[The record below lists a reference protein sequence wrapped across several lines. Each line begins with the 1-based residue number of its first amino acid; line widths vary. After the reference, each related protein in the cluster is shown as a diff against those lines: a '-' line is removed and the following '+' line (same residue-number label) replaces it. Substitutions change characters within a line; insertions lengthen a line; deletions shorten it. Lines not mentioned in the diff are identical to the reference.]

1 LLREGRPR
9 VGFVGAGRTGR
20 ALATALAAAGYAV
33 NAVTSRSGGPA
44 DALAAALEGC
54 RAVPT
59 PQEVADACDLVL
71 ITTPDGAIREVA
83 ESVAW
88 RPGQAAVH
96 VSGCETRATLA
107 AAAARGAATGSLHPL
122 QTFTAHGAPPDL
134 RGVVFAVEAEGEL
147 RETLL
152 AMVGRLG
159 GAALELRA
167 EEKALYHAAAVFAS
181 NYAVTLVK
189 LATDLWLRFG
199 WERPAALRA
208 LLPLLKGTVANLE
221 EAGLPVALTGPIA
234 RGDIETV
241 GRHLEALAEA
251 APELLPAY
259 RELGR
264 QTLPLALRAGGLA
277 EERAAALRALLDG
290 ESAPFET
297 EGVAQ
302 R

>member
-1 LLREGRPR
+1 
-9 VGFVGAGRTGR
+9 VGFVGVGRTGR
-20 ALATALAAAGYAV
+20 ALATALADAGYAV
-33 NAVTSRSGGPA
+33 KVVTSRSGGPA
-44 DALAAALEGC
+44 DALAAALAGC
-54 RAVPT
+54 RAVET
-59 PQEVADACDLVL
+59 PQEVADACDLVF
-71 ITTPDGAIREVA
+71 ITTPDSAIREVA
-83 ESVAW
+83 ESVGW

-96 VSGCETRATLA
+96 ASGCETRAALA

-181 NYAVTLVK
+181 NYAVTLMK
-189 LATDLWLRFG
+189 LAADLWLRFG
-199 WERPAALRA
+199 WEWPAALRA

-221 EAGLPVALTGPIA
+221 EAGLPAALTGPIA

-297 EGVAQ
+297 RGVAQ